1 MSKSRISTWT
11 GLLLALA
18 LSACGDSREGDQG
31 TAAPQP
37 GLHAQPPAAIPPVD
51 WTMVEARLAA
61 RADSVDTL
69 LRRVPALNGT
79 ELGNLR
85 RDVNAVHTSRAQA
98 LGVRVRAE
106 VDPHVEAGRL
116 VPLEQNTRYWQVDSL
131 DYSVPFV
138 TPSKHALLV
147 EIGERFQARLD
158 SVGLPPYRMIVTS
171 VLRTPDM
178 QARLRRSNPN
188 AAAGVSSHEFGT
200 TVDLAYRRFAPP
212 ARPVDPAEF
221 GVPTQMQPELQV
233 LSDSLMFETARL
245 RGAEMQAVLGRVLLE
260 MRREGK
266 VLVIMERAQTVYH
279 TTVARRL
286 EPAGPV
292 PSE

>member
-1 MSKSRISTWT
+1 MSKSRISSWT
-11 GLLLALA
+11 CLVAALT
-18 LSACGDSREGDQG
+18 LNACGDSREGEQG
-31 TAAPQP
+31 TDAPQP
-37 GLHAQPPAAIPPVD
+37 GLHAQPLAAPPPVD
-51 WTMVEARLAA
+51 WHLVEALLVE

-69 LRRVPALNGT
+69 LRRVPALTGA

-85 RDVNAVHTSRAQA
+85 RDVNAVHTARAQA
-98 LGVRVRAE
+98 LGVRVRGE
-106 VDPHVEAGRL
+106 VDPHVESGRL
-116 VPLEQNTRYWQVDSL
+116 VPLERNTRYWQVDSL
-131 DYSVPFV
+131 NYSVPYV

-147 EIGERFQARLD
+147 EIGERFHARLD
-158 SVGLPPYRMIVTS
+158 SIGLPPYRMIVTS
-171 VLRTPDM
+171 VLRTPEM

-212 ARPVDPAEF
+212 AGAVEAAEF
-221 GVPTQMQPELQV
+221 GVPPQMQTDLQM
-233 LSDSLMFETARL
+233 LSDSLLFETARL

-279 TTVARRL
+279 TTVARRF
-286 EPAGPV
+286 EPRESV
-292 PSE
+292 PAE